1 MKTIF
6 KIIFSPVLLVLWLVK
21 ISCYILFFPLII
33 LWKILRVIG
42 PELTRP
48 LESLMSGIRGILRF

>member
-6 KIIFSPVLLVLWLVK
+6 KIIFSPILIALWLVR
-21 ISCYILFFPLII
+21 ITCYILFFPLII
-33 LWKILRVIG
+33 LWKILRMIT

-48 LESLMSGIRGILRF
+48 MDSLTSGIRGIFRS